1 MTVFAILATRN
12 APTADPRLNN
22 NVKAQLRKI
31 LPDHGFKLL
40 DVQSKNIEVNQSLT
54 CDLGGGYTAETT
66 LVKSL
71 DENGKVQLRC
81 KVAHDKVP
89 EFTTLVKTPVNQLF
103 FYERSLKNGTR
114 VLIGVV
120 CAEFIPA
127 GGIVSPKRDKGRPW
141 PLGPESQVLPW
152 TRPRYWG
159 LGTRSSLTGSV
170 FQPTWVVS
178 EDSRGRLQAFC
189 LTFGER

>member
-1 MTVFAILATRN
+1 MAEFSGRRRLFGIALFAAGLAVAGLISNLGISRSASQTVRTGTEPAGSGRTKGGESTGRQVTVFAVLATRN

-40 DVQSKNIEVNQSLT
+40 DVQSKNIEVNQALT
-54 CDLGGGYTAETT
+54 CDLGGGYTAETV

-103 FYERSLKNGTR
+103 FYERSLKNGSR
-114 VLIGVV
+114 VLIGVG
-120 CAEFIPA
+120 A
-127 GGIVSPKRDKGRPW
+127 R
-141 PLGPESQVLPW
+141 
-152 TRPRYWG
+152 
-159 LGTRSSLTGSV
+159 
-170 FQPTWVVS
+170 
-178 EDSRGRLQAFC
+178 
-189 LTFGER
+189 

>member
-1 MTVFAILATRN
+1 MAEFSGRRPLYGIALFAAGLAVAGLISSLGISRSASQTVRTGIGTGSGSGRTKGGESTGRQVTVFAILATRN

-40 DVQSKNIEVNQSLT
+40 DVQSKNIEVNQALT
-54 CDLGGGYTAETT
+54 CDLGGGYTAETV

-103 FYERSLKNGTR
+103 FYERSLKNGSR
-114 VLIGVV
+114 VLIGVG
-120 CAEFIPA
+120 A
-127 GGIVSPKRDKGRPW
+127 R
-141 PLGPESQVLPW
+141 
-152 TRPRYWG
+152 
-159 LGTRSSLTGSV
+159 
-170 FQPTWVVS
+170 
-178 EDSRGRLQAFC
+178 
-189 LTFGER
+189 

>member
-1 MTVFAILATRN
+1 VAEFSGRRPLFGIALFAAGLAVAGLISSLGISRSASQTVRTGTGTGSGRTKGGESTGRQVTVFAILATRN
-12 APTADPRLNN
+12 TPTADPRLNN

-40 DVQSKNIEVNQSLT
+40 DVQSKNIEVTQALT
-54 CDLGGGYTAETT
+54 CDLGSGYTAETV

-103 FYERSLKNGTR
+103 FYERSLKNGSR
-114 VLIGVV
+114 VLIGVG
-120 CAEFIPA
+120 A
-127 GGIVSPKRDKGRPW
+127 R
-141 PLGPESQVLPW
+141 
-152 TRPRYWG
+152 
-159 LGTRSSLTGSV
+159 
-170 FQPTWVVS
+170 
-178 EDSRGRLQAFC
+178 
-189 LTFGER
+189 

>member
-1 MTVFAILATRN
+1 M
-12 APTADPRLNN
+12 
-22 NVKAQLRKI
+22 RKI

-40 DVQSKNIEVNQSLT
+40 DVQSKNIEVNQALT
-54 CDLGGGYTAETT
+54 CDLGGGYTAETI

-114 VLIGVV
+114 VLIGVG
-120 CAEFIPA
+120 A
-127 GGIVSPKRDKGRPW
+127 R
-141 PLGPESQVLPW
+141 
-152 TRPRYWG
+152 
-159 LGTRSSLTGSV
+159 
-170 FQPTWVVS
+170 
-178 EDSRGRLQAFC
+178 
-189 LTFGER
+189 